1 MALAS
6 TAAPGVFS
14 SMRPALARMTG
25 SAPPKYSD
33 PSSAMP
39 SPRSAGVDSEAGVT
53 SALAPSEAM
62 VKRPPARSRESSTSI
77 VKVPGTYQGR
87 ASRADLMSRMRIQ
100 MLSSVAT
107 VFTRRESVS
116 SHGSGEYSADSAKV
130 TRSEE
135 HTSELQSRGQ
145 PVCRLLLVYNI
156 HDNDEK

>member
-1 MALAS
+1 
-6 TAAPGVFS
+6 
-14 SMRPALARMTG
+14 RITG

-39 SPRSAGVDSEAGVT
+39 SPRSAGADSEAGVT

-100 MLSSVAT
+100 MLSSFAT

-116 SHGSGEYSADSAKV
+116 SHGSGEYSADSSTVNRQDRSMDVRKDHEEAWAAAV
-130 TRSEE
+130 TATKSM
-135 HTSELQSRGQ
+135 TSTVGG
-145 PVCRLLLVYNI
+145 VV
-156 HDNDEK
+156 DEPANL